1 MSGWFIKNIF
11 VLLLLLFAF
20 GASGQSKVELQNRK
34 RKLQK
39 EISYTNKLLQE
50 TGKTKESSLNQLRQL
65 SKKISSREQ
74 LIQTMEEEIAI
85 ISDSIKRQEQELDS
99 LEKSLK
105 RLKDEYAEMIRTAN
119 KNRSSY
125 DRMMFIFSSENF
137 NQAFKRLKYFQQY
150 AQYRRGQAESIE
162 ETQHFIDA
170 QLQLLQAV
178 RKSKEGLLKAKLNE
192 RNTLSSE
199 KIQKEK
205 VVHELKGKEGQLK
218 KELQQKQAAAQ
229 QIEAAIQRI
238 ITEEIRKAKAE
249 AKKAGKTEKGFPMTP
264 EAQELSNSF
273 VANKGKLPWP
283 VTEGVITEQFGEHP
297 HPTLRN
303 VKVQNNGINIATKKN
318 NMGRSVFEGEVR
330 KIFII
335 PGEGKAVLIR
345 HGEYFTLHSFF
356 KDVFVRTNEKVTTKQ
371 ELGILIDASDGTNS
385 EMHFEIWKGINK
397 INPESWI
404 LKE

>member
-330 KIFII
+330 KIIII

-345 HGEYFTLHSFF
+345 HGEYFTLYSFF
-356 KDVFVRTNEKVTTKQ
+356 KEVFVRTNEKVTTKQ